1 MKLDSQFLLNNVVAF
16 DLETTGID
24 VEWTIYPRH

>member
-1 MKLDSQFLLNNVVAF
+1 MHDPALFEIDSPEWAYGVGVF

-24 VEWTIYPRH
+24 V